1 MKHITSFRSCCEAS
15 SVLDDL
21 REWRC
26 TPRCRGVR
34 WVAATENGRF
44 TFFARPMQ
52 ARRPSLPPRR
62 WLACATLAL
71 ACTLASAQTA
81 PVRQPADL
89 RAARDPAMQQ
99 ALEGAVRDLG
109 LQPSLA
115 QHRLSVALVDVTD
128 SKA

>member
-1 MKHITSFRSCCEAS
+1 
-15 SVLDDL
+15 
-21 REWRC
+21 
-26 TPRCRGVR
+26 
-34 WVAATENGRF
+34 
-44 TFFARPMQ
+44 MQ

-128 SKA
+128 SKAPRLAMLNGDEMMYAASMPKIGRASCRERV